1 MAGRDVQLG
10 LRLAGRRASIR
21 SQSFDLDR
29 WSRAARFRIPEHARP
44 LLERVASPAEAC
56 VVRELLDLP
65 GALYDGGR
73 TVRFRGAAIV
83 LQVPCRG
90 YRVDVAVKRDQ
101 TMLAM
106 EIDGLA
112 FHGLTQAQFARD
124 YLRTRRLLLAGY
136 IVIRF
141 TATEAMS
148 QPRQCWR
155 DVFSVLRAR
164 RQIERLASRGQGRTG
179 EDPRSA

>member
-1 MAGRDVQLG
+1 MAGRDAQLG
-10 LRLAGRRASIR
+10 LRLADRGNAPR
-21 SQSFDLDR
+21 SAAFDLDR
-29 WSRAARFRIPEHARP
+29 WSKAARFGIPDHARA
-44 LLERVASPAEAC
+44 LLERVASPAEAF

-65 GALYDGGR
+65 GALFDGGE
-73 TVRFRGAAIV
+73 TVRFRGAAIA

-106 EIDGLA
+106 EIDGLE
-112 FHGLTQAQFARD
+112 FHGRTQAQFARD
-124 YLRTRRLLLAGY
+124 YLRARRLLLAGY

-155 DVFSVLRAR
+155 DVFAVLRAR
-164 RQIERLASRGQGRTG
+164 RQIERLA
-179 EDPRSA
+179 

>member
-1 MAGRDVQLG
+1 MVAVGWPGVMRNSVCVWLIAGTHRDQRRSTSIDG
-10 LRLAGRRASIR
+10 RRRRASGSGPR
-21 SQSFDLDR
+21 AG
-29 WSRAARFRIPEHARP
+29 AART
-44 LLERVASPAEAC
+44 VSSPAEAF

-65 GALYDGGR
+65 GALFDGGE
-73 TVRFRGAAIV
+73 TVRFRGAAIA
-83 LQVPCRG
+83 LVPCRG

-106 EIDGLA
+106 EIDGLE
-112 FHGLTQAQFARD
+112 FHGRTQAQFARD
-124 YLRTRRLLLAGY
+124 YLRARRLLLAGY

-155 DVFSVLRAR
+155 DVFAVLRAR
-164 RQIERLASRGQGRTG
+164 RQIERLA
-179 EDPRSA
+179 